1 MRPSRARHIR
11 DPRSARVRTA
21 ALAVLVTAFGAVA
34 TVASA
39 PTATAQTAP
48 AAKSPHVIRLND
60 EGFVTRLGPVRVV
73 GGRPTLPN
81 AYRAFGRPSSER
93 GKRTVRYVEWRA
105 AGVSITGATLG
116 GCRRTR
122 CRTDELQVQSARV
135 TGPRW
140 QTAEG
145 LRVGDPTARVAELY
159 DVDVPAGDDSRDVVV
174 ADAYYPVGGDGDL
187 PTVTAR
193 IRDGIVKGF
202 DVWVGGAGD

>member
-1 MRPSRARHIR
+1 MRP
-11 DPRSARVRTA
+11 RTTAVGLLVA
-21 ALAVLVTAFGAVA
+21 ALGAAAAVTGAPA
-34 TVASA
+34 
-39 PTATAQTAP
+39 ATAQTAP
-48 AAKSPHVIRLND
+48 APQPPHVIRLND

-73 GGRPTLPN
+73 ARRPTLPN

-93 GKRTVRYVEWRA
+93 GKRTVRYVGWRA
-105 AGVSITGATLG
+105 AGVSITGVTLG

-122 CRTDELQVQSARV
+122 CRTDELFVQSALV

-145 LRVGDPTARVAELY
+145 LRVGDPTSRVAELY

-174 ADAYYPVGGDGDL
+174 ADAYYPVGGDGDI

-193 IRDGIVKGF
+193 IRDGFVKGF